1 MRFPRGP
8 NSNVGQDAFQH
19 VATTG
24 LEDKINIAHGGRRGI
39 QARLNINTNNTANG
53 MYCRLKSSTLGRP
66 KELTR
71 VW

>member
-1 MRFPRGP
+1 MHFPRAP
-8 NSNVGQDAFQH
+8 NSNVEQDAFQH

-39 QARLNINTNNTANG
+39 QARLNININNTSNG
-53 MYCRLKSSTLGRP
+53 THCRLKNSTLGSP